1 MKIKDV
7 LDRIVNL
14 PYIIVPLDYPIEKV
28 VEKLL
33 KNPQVREIYVVD
45 EQNRLVGEISLG
57 KIIRFLCTD
66 RKNSLYCSRNLLAS
80 LTCEKVSDIMDEA
93 IFYAKKSDDLDI
105 IIDGMVSRNIK
116 EIPVVDDS
124 GRIIANVGVLDL
136 WRLAKRQWRCRCS

>member
-7 LDRIVNL
+7 LDRTVNL
-14 PYIIVPLDYPIEKV
+14 PHIIVPLDFSIEKV
-28 VEKLL
+28 AEKLL
-33 KNPQVREIYVVD
+33 QNPQVREIYVVD

-66 RKNSLYCSRNLLAS
+66 RRNSLYCSRNLLAS

-93 IFYAKKSDDLDI
+93 ILYAKESDDLDI
-105 IIDGMVSRNIK
+105 IIDMMVNRNIK

-136 WRLAKRQWRCRCS
+136 WRLAERQWRCRCS